1 MQNAYFSSQGKRAQF
16 THRIELETNR
26 DKGPDKPDS
35 EFLYP
40 DYGVMNMNTLLKTAA
55 LSLSLSLAA
64 GAAYADTVEFTELTY
79 PVIQDT
85 SSKSRADVVNELDA
99 ARAAGQL
106 DFTEL
111 SYPVTAADH
120 QGNSLSRAQ
129 VREDLRA
136 YRAQHPNEHIA
147 S

>member
-1 MQNAYFSSQGKRAQF
+1 
-16 THRIELETNR
+16 
-26 DKGPDKPDS
+26 
-35 EFLYP
+35 
-40 DYGVMNMNTLLKTAA
+40 MNMNTLLKTAA

-85 SSKSRADVVNELDA
+85 SNKSRADVVHELDA

-106 DFTEL
+106 NFTEL
-111 SYPVTAADH
+111 SYPVTAAGQQDS
-120 QGNSLSRAQ
+120 SLSRAQ
-129 VREDLRA
+129 VREELRA
-136 YRAQHPNEHIA
+136 YRTQHPDEHIA